1 MKRILGLSAVI
12 LLVAVGVWGYFY
24 VQSRGQGQGYR
35 LARVERG
42 PLTAAVSAT
51 GNLNAVITVQVG
63 SQVSGQIKE
72 IFVDFNSPVTKD
84 QLIARIDPETFEAK
98 VNQAKAEVNSAVAMV
113 LNQQAQV
120 ERSRADVQNARAAL
134 AEGKAQTAK
143 AQVAAVDTKR
153 DFDRKSALFKRELI
167 ANSDLD
173 SSQAGYDSAV
183 AALDAARAKEDSLA
197 AGIGS
202 AEAQL
207 RVAQAQLVASQAT
220 VEQKQAALAQA
231 QVDLDHTRI
240 TAPVNGIVVSR
251 QVDVGQTVAA
261 SLQAPVL
268 FTIAQDLTRM
278 QVETSVDE
286 ADIGRVRLDNPATF
300 SVDAFPN
307 ETFRGQVTQIRKAAQ
322 IVQNVVTYTVVVAVS
337 NPEGKLL
344 PGMTANVK
352 LVVAEKPNVLKVPNA
367 SLRFRPPGESAE
379 VAPTSRGGGGQGG
392 GGESQGSGQGG
403 GQQMRERLVKALDLT
418 PEQQAKID
426 PILDDM
432 RQQMIAL
439 RSAGLSEQERQ
450 AKAQRLREAMRA
462 RSEARI
468 SPTGLRRPVAAEP
481 RASGSDVSLILTED
495 LVRDYHLGPYTVH
508 ALRGVS
514 LSVGAGEFVA
524 VMGPSGSG
532 KSTFMNLLGCLD
544 TPTAG
549 KYLLDGVDVSGLSK
563 DELAGIRN
571 TKVGFVFQQFNLL
584 PRTTALE
591 NVELPLLYGG
601 LPARAR
607 RERALDRLAAVGL
620 ADRASHHPSQL
631 SGGQQQRVAIAR
643 ALVNDPAVVLA
654 DEPTGNLDTR
664 SSVEILA
671 LLQRLNRE
679 GITVVLVT
687 HEPDIAGY
695 AKRVMTFRDGRLL
708 RDERVAE
715 PRDAAEALTTLPA
728 EEEVVT

>member
-63 SQVSGQIKE
+63 SQVSGQIRE
-72 IFVDFNSPVTKD
+72 LFVDFNSVVKKG
-84 QLIARIDPETFEAK
+84 QVVARIDPETFEAK

-120 ERSRADVQNARAAL
+120 ERSRADVQNAKAAL

-143 AQVAAVDTKR
+143 AQVAVVDTKR

-202 AEAQL
+202 AEAQF

-286 ADIGRVRLDNPATF
+286 ADIGRIKLDDRAGFT
-300 SVDAFPN
+300 VDAFPG
-307 ETFRGQVTQIRKAAQ
+307 ETFVGTVTQIRKAAQ
-322 IVQNVVTYTVVVAVS
+322 IVQNVVTYTVVVAVA
-337 NPEGKLL
+337 NPTGKLV

-352 LVVAEKPNVLKVPNA
+352 LVTAEKPSALKVPNA
-367 SLRFRPPGESAE
+367 ALRFRPAGVEAAAPSAP
-379 VAPTSRGGGGQGG
+379 ASGGAAGGGQPSL
-392 GGESQGSGQGG
+392 EQT
-403 GQQMRERLVKALDLT
+403 RDRLVKELKLAED
-418 PEQQAKID
+418 QQKKLE
-426 PILDDM
+426 PILQDSHE
-432 RQQMIAL
+432 RLRAL
-439 RSAGLSEQERQ
+439 QGLPEPDRRARAQKIREAARVRIREILTDAQRARYDEMAGASDGEGRTGIQGRVWVLGPDGKPASVALTLGLSDGTSTEVLRGEISESQDVIVGLVGGRSGGGPQ
-450 AKAQRLREAMRA
+450 APQQGTPRLR
-462 RSEARI
+462 
-468 SPTGLRRPVAAEP
+468 L
-481 RASGSDVSLILTED
+481 
-495 LVRDYHLGPYTVH
+495 
-508 ALRGVS
+508 
-514 LSVGAGEFVA
+514 
-524 VMGPSGSG
+524 
-532 KSTFMNLLGCLD
+532 
-544 TPTAG
+544 
-549 KYLLDGVDVSGLSK
+549 
-563 DELAGIRN
+563 
-571 TKVGFVFQQFNLL
+571 
-584 PRTTALE
+584 
-591 NVELPLLYGG
+591 
-601 LPARAR
+601 
-607 RERALDRLAAVGL
+607 
-620 ADRASHHPSQL
+620 
-631 SGGQQQRVAIAR
+631 
-643 ALVNDPAVVLA
+643 
-654 DEPTGNLDTR
+654 
-664 SSVEILA
+664 
-671 LLQRLNRE
+671 
-679 GITVVLVT
+679 
-687 HEPDIAGY
+687 
-695 AKRVMTFRDGRLL
+695 
-708 RDERVAE
+708 
-715 PRDAAEALTTLPA
+715 
-728 EEEVVT
+728 

>member
-1 MKRILGLSAVI
+1 MKRLLS
-12 LLVAVGVWGYFY
+12 LLAVAVLAGAGVWAYLY
-24 VQSRGQGQGYR
+24 TQSIGNAPKYR

-72 IFVDFNSPVTKD
+72 LFVDFNSVVKKG
-84 QLIARIDPETFEAK
+84 QVVARIDPDIFEAK
-98 VNQAKAEVNSAVAMV
+98 VNQAKADLASAKSAV

-120 ERSRADVQNARAAL
+120 ERSRADVENARAAH

-143 AQVAAVDTKR
+143 AQVAVVDTKR
-153 DFDRKSALFKRELI
+153 DLDRKTELFARELI
-167 ANSDLD
+167 AKSDLD
-173 SSQAGYDSAV
+173 SSQAAYDSAV
-183 AALDAARAKEDSLA
+183 AQLDSARAHEQALA
-197 AGIGS
+197 S
-202 AEAQL
+202 AIQSAIAQL
-207 RVAQAQLVASQAT
+207 RVSEAMLESSRSQ
-220 VEQKQAALAQA
+220 VEQKDAALKQT
-231 QVDLDHTRI
+231 QVDLDHTTIR
-240 TAPVNGIVVSR
+240 APVDGVVVSR

-450 AKAQRLREAMRA
+450 ATAQRVREAMRA
-462 RSEARI
+462 RIRE
-468 SPTGLRRPVAAEP
+468 
-481 RASGSDVSLILTED
+481 ILTPEQQTRYD
-495 LVRDYHLGPYTVH
+495 EFSGGEGGGRGATAGRVWVIGPDGKPK
-508 ALRGVS
+508 A
-514 LSVGAGEFVA
+514 VA
-524 VMGPSGSG
+524 VRLGITDGT
-532 KSTFMNLLGCLD
+532 STE
-544 TPTAG
+544 
-549 KYLLDGVDVSGLSK
+549 VVSGDLH
-563 DELAGIRN
+563 E
-571 TKVGFVFQQFNLL
+571 
-584 PRTTALE
+584 
-591 NVELPLLYGG
+591 
-601 LPARAR
+601 
-607 RERALDRLAAVGL
+607 
-620 ADRASHHPSQL
+620 
-631 SGGQQQRVAIAR
+631 GQ
-643 ALVNDPAVVLA
+643 
-654 DEPTGNLDTR
+654 
-664 SSVEILA
+664 EI
-671 LLQRLNRE
+671 
-679 GITVVLVT
+679 
-687 HEPDIAGY
+687 IAG
-695 AKRVMTFRDGRLL
+695 ALGGTNQPNRPSAPGGGGAPRLRL
-708 RDERVAE
+708 
-715 PRDAAEALTTLPA
+715 
-728 EEEVVT
+728 